1 MTAWFA
7 RFRSLTHTEKFM
19 LVINTLNLLY
29 SLANTVSA
37 LFLARYPLGDALF
50 AVVSSALLFLA
61 VHGSLSGKRRT
72 YRLVFW
78 MYLPQVLQIYTA
90 YGFYYIQMPIFL
102 TLTFGL
108 TGITEPPFSL
118 TVNVLAVLMCYFAY
132 RQGRRLKAATA

>member
-61 VHGSLSGKRRT
+61 VYGSLSGKRRT

-108 TGITEPPFSL
+108 T
-118 TVNVLAVLMCYFAY
+118 V
-132 RQGRRLKAATA
+132 